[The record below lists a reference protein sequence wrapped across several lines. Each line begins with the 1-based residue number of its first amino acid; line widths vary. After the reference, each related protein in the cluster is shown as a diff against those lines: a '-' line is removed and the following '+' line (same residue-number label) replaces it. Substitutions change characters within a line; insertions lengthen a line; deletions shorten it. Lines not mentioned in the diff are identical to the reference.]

1 MRRSTNPESNTFQPF
16 NITQPMKSIQE
27 STTDYFHKMH
37 QIYKHINHCENTSTP
52 IKRKD
57 LEFYLQSCTSPK
69 GGKKGCAAE
78 AITIMTRNGI
88 IQNTNKSF
96 YAVKVKNLDA
106 AIAHAAEELAIAKR
120 SRSKKQPKK
129 QDIVQPTL
137 FTESVMREQERPI
150 VTANDQLIQRIEA
163 LEARLNKIT
172 TLFQNL

>member
-1 MRRSTNPESNTFQPF
+1 
-16 NITQPMKSIQE
+16 MKSIQE

-57 LEFYLQSCTSPK
+57 LEFYLTSCTSPK

-88 IQNTNKSF
+88 IHTTNKSF
-96 YAVKVKNLDA
+96 YVVKVKNLDA
-106 AIAHAAEELAIAKR
+106 AISHAAEELALKKR
-120 SRSKKQPKK
+120 SASKKQRKQ

-137 FTESVMREQERPI
+137 FTESVMREQEQPI
-150 VTANDQLIQRIEA
+150 VTANDQLIHRINA
-163 LEARLNKIT
+163 LESKLNTIINFFK
-172 TLFQNL
+172 TL

>member
-1 MRRSTNPESNTFQPF
+1 
-16 NITQPMKSIQE
+16 MKSIHE

-37 QIYKHINHCENTSTP
+37 QIYKHISHCENTLTP

-57 LEFYLQSCTSPK
+57 LEFFLQSCTSPK

-88 IQNTNKSF
+88 IQTTNKSF
-96 YAVKVKNLDA
+96 YVVKVKNLDA
-106 AIAHAAEELAIAKR
+106 AISDAAEKLAIQKR
-120 SRSKKQPKK
+120 SASKKQRKQ

-150 VTANDQLIQRIEA
+150 VTANDQLMHRIEA

-172 TLFQNL
+172 TLFQTL